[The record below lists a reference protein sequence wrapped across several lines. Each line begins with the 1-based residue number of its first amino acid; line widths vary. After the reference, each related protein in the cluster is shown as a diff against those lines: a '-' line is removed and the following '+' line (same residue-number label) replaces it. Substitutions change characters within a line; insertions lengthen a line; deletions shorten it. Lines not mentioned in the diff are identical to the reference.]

1 MTMRRERGN
10 AVVEFALSSLLIM
23 TVLVMSVRFGYSLY
37 TYNKLEA
44 LVSAGARYAS
54 RLTYDSTTETP
65 SQSFQTAVSNM
76 VIYGNPA
83 GGTRPL
89 VPGVSAAN
97 VAVAAVMENRV
108 PKRLKV
114 SIVNYGLTSW
124 TLNGK
129 PYAEFRYMGRY
140 AP

>member
-1 MTMRRERGN
+1 
-10 AVVEFALSSLLIM
+10 
-23 TVLVMSVRFGYSLY
+23 
-37 TYNKLEA
+37 
-44 LVSAGARYAS
+44 
-54 RLTYDSTTETP
+54 
-65 SQSFQTAVSNM
+65 M